1 LTVTA
6 AKQLSRLLPGSA
18 THVGRE
24 IAPVELQPDRYER
37 PKIGQL
43 GLSPAIFVRVQVLSL
58 RFVHAVSGAVLRN
71 VPEGP
76 KLAIGSVW

>member
-6 AKQLSRLLPGSA
+6 AKQLSRLLHGSA

-43 GLSPAIFVRVQVLSL
+43 R
-58 RFVHAVSGAVLRN
+58 
-71 VPEGP
+71 
-76 KLAIGSVW
+76 